1 VDSPSSALLVWVWE
15 HLGALLKSVDRLQRA
30 LARSEL
36 ARTEAWDAMLLH
48 HSHGDGPSELAAS
61 LNRQGKKAR
70 AAGAFDVASQVAQRL
85 GLPLDHAD
93 NLPLVMAAL
102 DAAVK
107 DAAAFRKLGEEVKTI
122 AEDVGMD
129 VQAVEDRTRA
139 AATALCDRMADY
151 DPGYTDALYASS
163 VTAHDATGAARIE
176 VIGRYYGTPAFV
188 AHGDAENDAPADLAR
203 QRAEGVAG
211 AGPLLWLRG
220 RLLERLR
227 GAP

>member
-1 VDSPSSALLVWVWE
+1 MDNPPEVTDVAVVAGVDVSKGLKLLDAAKPSMRDWGFTDRSLSWPVEHSGRVDSPSSALLVWVWE

-36 ARTEAWDAMLLH
+36 ARAAACDALDQLTR
-48 HSHGDGPSELAAS
+48 GDGPEKVHAA
-61 LNRQGKKAR
+61 LVRQAAR
-70 AAGAFDVASQVAQRL
+70 ARSAGEHNVASALAQRL

-139 AATALCDRMADY
+139 AATALCDRMADD
-151 DPGYTDALYASS
+151 DPG
-163 VTAHDATGAARIE
+163 
-176 VIGRYYGTPAFV
+176 
-188 AHGDAENDAPADLAR
+188 
-203 QRAEGVAG
+203 
-211 AGPLLWLRG
+211 
-220 RLLERLR
+220 
-227 GAP
+227 